1 MVGGFLKIAALTG
14 IKVNLPR
21 KDYTRSAHLGQRQV
35 CGITHVANL
44 SIKKDKRPP
53 SPRAVDG
60 AENEQNAIRILGYF
74 RANLGYF
81 AEKSWLFCR
90 PARSTTATATPH
102 GQEIGFFLPRKIQK

>member
-1 MVGGFLKIAALTG
+1 MSALKG
-14 IKVNLPR
+14 
-21 KDYTRSAHLGQRQV
+21 
-35 CGITHVANL
+35 
-44 SIKKDKRPP
+44 
-53 SPRAVDG
+53 RAVDG